1 MGDLLKDLDRIYKGI
16 QNLQVQPTKNN
27 TAIILDTLQVL
38 EVVYQYLQNEQTK
51 TKEDANAA
59 DSND

>member
-1 MGDLLKDLDRIYKGI
+1 MGDLLKDLDRIYTGL
-16 QNLQVQPTKNN
+16 QNLNVQPTKNN